1 MVPGLIELGLIL
13 ILMGVALIATALL
26 VYIILGLIK
35 ERRSIRGGGVIII
48 GPLPIIMASDK
59 EVAKI
64 ALLLTVMALLF
75 FLMIMLI
82 MYYS

>member
-1 MVPGLIELGLIL
+1 
-13 ILMGVALIATALL
+13 MGVALIATALL

>member
-48 GPLPIIMASDK
+48 GPLPIMMASDK

>member
-1 MVPGLIELGLIL
+1 
-13 ILMGVALIATALL
+13 MGVALIATALL

-48 GPLPIIMASDK
+48 GPLPIMMASDK

>member
-13 ILMGVALIATALL
+13 VLMGVALIATALL

-48 GPLPIIMASDK
+48 GPLPIMMASDK